1 MPTLYLMCG
10 LSFSGKT
17 TIALNLAK
25 SQQAVLISLDEINK
39 ERGLGF
45 GGDGLIPPNEW
56 RKTHE
61 IALHRLE
68 AHMDSETDIV
78 LDDTNCFRFLRDSYR
93 EVASERGYK
102 TLVVVMKVSLEEI
115 ERRRLRNTEGPT
127 RNGIREEVFRHL
139 LDHFEWP
146 AVDEETIGVESLDL
160 PPKNL

>member
-1 MPTLYLMCG
+1 M
-10 LSFSGKT
+10 
-17 TIALNLAK
+17 AK
-25 SQQAVLISLDEINK
+25 DSRDS
-39 ERGLGF
+39 
-45 GGDGLIPPNEW
+45 
-56 RKTHE
+56 
-61 IALHRLE
+61 ALHRLE
-68 AHMDSETDIV
+68 AHLDSETDIV